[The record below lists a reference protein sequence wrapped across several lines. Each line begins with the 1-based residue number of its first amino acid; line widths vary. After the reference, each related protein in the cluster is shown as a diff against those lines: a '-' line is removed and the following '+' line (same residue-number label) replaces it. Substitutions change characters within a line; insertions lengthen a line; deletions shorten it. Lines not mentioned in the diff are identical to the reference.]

1 MVDFA
6 GYLTQQTQST
16 FAILPYL
23 VAAIIVLFIGWIIG
37 RVLGRVVRIIFEK
50 SGIDAYVLKSPVGG
64 SFKKTGIT
72 LGYLGDIII
81 RIFVYLLA
89 IMVAADILGIGALT
103 RFVERSVNYIPNIVV
118 FGIILLVGFVFIDY
132 LATMLEKLYG
142 GLSFFGIVNLGL
154 RLFLYLVVVILALS
168 QLELDL
174 TIVYTF
180 VTPIAWGIGIGIGAG
195 IAIILGFGLKDKAPQ
210 MIDECLK
217 GFPK

>member
-6 GYLTQQTQST
+6 TYLTAQTEAT

-23 VAAIIVLFIGWIIG
+23 VAAIIVLLIGWIVG
-37 RVLGRVVRIIFEK
+37 RLLGKLVKLIFEK
-50 SGIDAYVLKSPVGG
+50 SGIDAYILKSSVGP
-64 SFKKTGIT
+64 SFQKTGIT

-89 IMVAADILGIGALT
+89 ILVASDILKIDALT
-103 RFVERSVNYIPNIVV
+103 RFVERAVDYIPNIIV

-132 LATMLEKLYG
+132 LATLLEKLYG
-142 GLSFFGIVNLGL
+142 GISFFGLVNTGL
-154 RLFLYLVVVILALS
+154 RLFLYLVVIILALS

-195 IAIILGFGLKDKAPQ
+195 IAILLGFGLKDKAPM
-210 MIDECLK
+210 MIDECMKGLK
-217 GFPK
+217 